1 MVFGGVVIA
10 MGNFESQPEEE
21 PPSSVPKKKQEK
33 NKDSSSNSLG
43 SPWLIQILCIVEVV
57 VILVHFFVFVKSKI
71 SLR

>member
-21 PPSSVPKKKQEK
+21 PPSSVQKKKQEE
-33 NKDSSSNSLG
+33 NRDSNSNSLG
-43 SPWLIQILCIVEVV
+43 SPFLIQILCIIEVI
-57 VILVHFFVFVKSKI
+57 VITVHFLVFLKSKI